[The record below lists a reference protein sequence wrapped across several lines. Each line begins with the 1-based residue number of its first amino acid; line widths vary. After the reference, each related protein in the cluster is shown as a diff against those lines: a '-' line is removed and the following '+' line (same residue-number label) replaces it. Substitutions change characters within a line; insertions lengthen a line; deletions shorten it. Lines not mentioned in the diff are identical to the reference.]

1 MYVYVLYLELYTGI
15 PTLNPRGTHQWS
27 SKTLARFI
35 FGDNYPRLYL
45 FSDSKEPFRPKRI
58 QEALDKE
65 LGLVTKHVDQ
75 DGMQDEGMGMEIDDG
90 WLVSDE
96 PPPQHILDD
105 LHDQIID
112 HFSILLRELLERAF
126 PSLFVQSGSTASIYA
141 PVNSKPAEGWKANE
155 IIQYLCN
162 ERRIPQNSATE
173 DVKMVTQDVSRFTD
187 FFTRKYDVRGR
198 SGQHGAR
205 ADCNSSMRKLGAL
218 ARIYEDG
225 AIQNSLSQLSWQI
238 DMAFE
243 SPICPTGTGL
253 GLGLPDV

>member
-35 FGDNYPRLYL
+35 FGDDYPRLYL
-45 FSDSKEPFRPKRI
+45 FSDSKELFRPKRI

-65 LGLVTKHVDQ
+65 LGLVTEHVDQ

-112 HFSILLRELLERAF
+112 HFSILLRRDKSPRSCS
-126 PSLFVQSGSTASIYA
+126 PSSNLVHAKCSAPFHVHSHHPLVSLRLRTADS
-141 PVNSKPAEGWKANE
+141 
-155 IIQYLCN
+155 
-162 ERRIPQNSATE
+162 
-173 DVKMVTQDVSRFTD
+173 
-187 FFTRKYDVRGR
+187 
-198 SGQHGAR
+198 
-205 ADCNSSMRKLGAL
+205 
-218 ARIYEDG
+218 
-225 AIQNSLSQLSWQI
+225 
-238 DMAFE
+238 
-243 SPICPTGTGL
+243 
-253 GLGLPDV
+253 